1 MESAMYARILISL
14 ALLIPIVAK
23 GGWIEIKNSAD
34 AIIQVEEDW
43 VDRSKTSGT
52 LWKIQSFEHPVRIGK
67 IAYRSV
73 KTRTEYD
80 CLGQRYRNRSQVYF
94 EQPRAEGR
102 ILSSAAFTSPWEPF
116 LAEDPVAQWACQHLK
131 ESP

>member
-1 MESAMYARILISL
+1 MVFRILL
-14 ALLIPIVAK
+14 NLTLLYPLWAEA
-23 GGWIEIKNSAD
+23 GWIDFKTSPESLV
-34 AIIQVEEDW
+34 QVEEDW
-43 VDRSKTSGT
+43 VERSKTSGT
-52 LWKIQSFEHPVRIGK
+52 LWKIQSYEHPVRIGK
-67 IAYRSV
+67 ISYRSV

-94 EQPRAEGR
+94 GEPRAEGK